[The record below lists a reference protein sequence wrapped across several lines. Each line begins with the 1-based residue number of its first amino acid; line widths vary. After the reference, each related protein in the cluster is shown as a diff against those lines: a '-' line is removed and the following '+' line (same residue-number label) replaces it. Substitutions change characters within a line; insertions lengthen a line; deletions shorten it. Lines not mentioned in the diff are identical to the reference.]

1 MTASGAASVRILAGM
16 ARTCRMTVN
25 SMSGTM
31 EFQMVKKLYG
41 AFCDLFSGFLEL
53 GALAVSLTLL
63 FWVSGLFFGLAVCSV
78 FIVAACLYVLACAI
92 GMNWVLDCVRIY
104 LRDCLLLRVCSFAI
118 PVVSVLRGVKFTTG
132 VTVHFP
138 EHSMIWILHAGNW
151 VIRLCWRNCF
161 EPWYLFSGASKST
174 EKIKPKTESEA
185 ARAGHA
191 T

>member
-1 MTASGAASVRILAGM
+1 MITDGYADLS
-16 ARTCRMTVN
+16 RMTVN

-92 GMNWVLDCVRIY
+92 GMNWVLDRVRIY

-151 VIRLCWRNCF
+151 VV
-161 EPWYLFSGASKST
+161 S
-174 EKIKPKTESEA
+174 
-185 ARAGHA
+185 
-191 T
+191 

>member
-1 MTASGAASVRILAGM
+1 
-16 ARTCRMTVN
+16 
-25 SMSGTM
+25 
-31 EFQMVKKLYG
+31 MVKKLYG

-92 GMNWVLDCVRIY
+92 GMNWVLDRVRIY

-151 VIRLCWRNCF
+151 VVIL
-161 EPWYLFSGASKST
+161 
-174 EKIKPKTESEA
+174 
-185 ARAGHA
+185 
-191 T
+191 